1 MSIKSLHYEVKM
13 DVGRRD
19 ASLAK
24 TAIEALLGPLEQS
37 VTSASSACWQLAEVP
52 VQVKGSLFG
61 TKTLQVQQAH
71 FQEEKEREG
80 LAAALAAW
88 QREALGPGLCGALDL
103 AVAQERLLHVVA
115 RSLDAAEDG
124 SLDARLAALGALL
137 SAHPAAA
144 RIPPALRFLQHAAWR
159 VAAAEPRLPQA
170 SLLRTLGSHPGAC
183 DAWAAHLLTLA
194 AGEGAGPGVNSGPL
208 LSVLR
213 SLPDACALPAS
224 LLESVVQGTD
234 WAALDDTT
242 LARLAG
248 LLAERAPCA
257 GDEGAAQAAG
267 IAAVLGALSRAGRV
281 ARSQA
286 ARGAVWGAV
295 ATVILAYARG
305 RPATSLQASLGA
317 PAPEEAPLIDLLG
330 DEDELPRDRPP
341 EGPVAGAELVALAAE
356 ALGGAPARR
365 DPDHWQRALSGLALS
380 VADLAP
386 RLLLRVMLVLAVAA
400 GGSGAAV
407 TDAAETLLGVL
418 GDAWIAA
425 DLSAEEAEDAGLLAS
440 LEAPPLT
447 PEVAAG
453 WAYVQLALL
462 AAGSSPVPQEPMD
475 VMETAAALAA
485 RATGG
490 QEVSPDLLP
499 CIAALLAGVATDGA
513 GHRAVDPGAVGTLG
527 TLAQAAFYAG
537 LLDPA
542 GGSAQSQGE
551 ALSPAKGHLE
561 SLGAARRAALA
572 ERLLRVG
579 GWPAALAA
587 WVESGRADAAGGDA
601 LEPRALEADFPG
613 ADAVGPNAPLNIDH
627 VSLLRRAA
635 LDAGL
640 RPAGLALWA
649 QLAVR
654 LATEGSNVGEASPQE
669 CLRQL
674 ALLSQEY
681 HETCPAVPP
690 FLSRLARALEGAGAE
705 GQRGAPRAPDA
716 QAAISQLAPDAAL
729 LAQLAEV
736 DAGWQ
741 QALALARRPYDEPNP
756 GPGVATSTNGDDEND
771 VVALPTTAWAP
782 GAGALRDLDAAMA
795 GQAARLEEGGEL
807 LEYWARRGGKRSMHA
822 PAGASSR
829 EGDVPEVV
837 SQAQA
842 LLWEVTQRTED
853 ELNSL
858 ATQLRTAVA
867 SRYRPLTLDRV
878 AGAGGD
884 HAPRPAPSQP
894 PPAFEESKRFQEHYD
909 GLRRSALQ
917 TLLHVLRDKSM
928 VEAAQGIFLLER
940 ALLHGAAPRQPEAA
954 GSSLSSQLAAVLAT
968 AALDGSTPPPAAP
981 LFARLL
987 DRALADGRAYFSL
1000 DQKAALVA
1008 RVAVR
1013 TRDPGGAGSFGP
1025 PPNALLRALLDPGPS
1040 LAAGRLR
1047 DFGVMLDAVLS
1058 LPASAPERVAL
1069 LREFDLGQYA
1079 LACLQAG
1086 EGGGHAS
1093 QAGPDLTALL
1103 SLALRLLRDGAAASV
1118 DAGCAGLLTRRVLGE
1133 GLRLLGEAAREE
1145 GLAPAELPQGLV
1157 RLLVHAPAALD
1168 AAWRSI
1174 GGEHPDTDAPED
1186 ELDSTRGQ
1194 DADCVTARLGA
1205 GDAAGWARA
1214 EEGSA
1219 DAGTPRAAGGSG
1231 AGGDRAAPAP
1241 QAALLLLMPVE
1252 PCTVG
1257 QLARAHAAAV
1267 SGLIAASVTGVAG
1280 PAAELEALAALL
1292 LDPIAASP
1300 APPRALEW
1308 AWGLYRSDLRAA
1320 LEACRAID
1328 PGAAYTLL
1336 ARWRALPWHTADF
1349 QLRPGSDCAETCL
1362 RALGAHLLSPDGGAA
1377 EALVAG
1383 LDFQPLLERAGT
1395 CPGQAAELALLALRT
1410 SLLLPDG
1417 DLPVW
1422 VVELLMPEEGPGDEN
1437 VVPGCAASSPSCA
1450 LQRLLQRADWGL
1462 VSAAARAS
1470 SAVPWLALPM
1480 ALAPSGVHGDAA
1492 AVASRVVRAAGVLG
1506 AAAAAAGHLAAAGA
1520 AAAMLAP
1527 LFGFSLAQGRLWAAS
1542 ADGPAAQASK
1552 GASPRVDLPP
1562 DIPLELLEGT
1572 EEGRALAEQQGR
1584 VAGGEGI
1591 VVEVTATWRLDCAS
1605 LAGPI
1610 LQALLHAAS
1619 PAEAELGRS
1628 LEDNAKP
1635 GANLVSDLL
1644 SALAE
1649 SPATVLTQEA
1659 LACGTRG
1666 MLPWDEASALFIAAN
1681 DVNVEADN
1689 ETACALTDA
1698 LCAATAAYAVPR
1710 APELARVLLRGSLLA
1725 SHLHRTAAVPRLW
1738 EALLELMVAGEA
1750 CAEAGRPLAV
1760 AFLVEQL
1767 RRATLAVDK
1776 WPWQELVAEVTRAV
1790 VQLDP
1795 GSSPRGPLQV
1805 VPAWLALLSWVGDS
1819 RWRRLPA
1826 GPHTAAVQEWT
1837 EALSLRVLAL
1847 QISDLEPGAAGSLQR
1862 PASPSMLDVALRR
1875 LKGFQTQ
1882 IQLQGL
1888 GRRDAGAAAR
1898 KEGGGLLDRVKDILR
1913 PSEGRD
1919 GDHKGMGTRLP
1930 QTYLPTADPD
1940 DPAPPSPEPGPAP
1953 AAPNKLPKVW
1963 AKGLSAVRSK
1973 ILPSSR
1979 GDSPAKGQPPGR
1991 GGGPSVDQ
1999 GPHNALSGHPRS
2011 ASALEQG
2018 DWVRLGLAAF
2028 AIAAYVRSVLCP
2040 SLVTPPRV
2048 GPADMS
2054 PATPLGQAQ
2063 HSHARSIS
2071 MGSWRWDEHLL
2082 RELDTVLEARGE
2094 LDVLEQLRGCPA
2106 LVQHGEE
2113 FHAFFALVP
2122 ELLSAS
2128 TGVPA
2133 FQLRLQQ
2140 LLLPGSEVLHL
2151 LQTC

>member
-356 ALGGAPARR
+356 AFGGAPARR

-485 RATGG
+485 RATGLGKLALLARLAGRAPTASLLGLLGPAALQAARLPGAALPLLPARGSG

-587 WVESGRADAAGGDA
+587 WVESGRADAA
-601 LEPRALEADFPG
+601 G

-909 GLRRSALQ
+909 GLRRSAPADVVA
-917 TLLHVLRDKSM
+917 HKSM

-1103 SLALRLLRDGAAASV
+1103 SLALRLLRDGAAA
-1118 DAGCAGLLTRRVLGE
+1118 
-1133 GLRLLGEAAREE
+1133 
-1145 GLAPAELPQGLV
+1145 
-1157 RLLVHAPAALD
+1157 
-1168 AAWRSI
+1168 
-1174 GGEHPDTDAPED
+1174 
-1186 ELDSTRGQ
+1186 
-1194 DADCVTARLGA
+1194 
-1205 GDAAGWARA
+1205 
-1214 EEGSA
+1214 
-1219 DAGTPRAAGGSG
+1219 
-1231 AGGDRAAPAP
+1231 
-1241 QAALLLLMPVE
+1241 
-1252 PCTVG
+1252 
-1257 QLARAHAAAV
+1257 
-1267 SGLIAASVTGVAG
+1267 
-1280 PAAELEALAALL
+1280 
-1292 LDPIAASP
+1292 
-1300 APPRALEW
+1300 
-1308 AWGLYRSDLRAA
+1308 
-1320 LEACRAID
+1320 
-1328 PGAAYTLL
+1328 
-1336 ARWRALPWHTADF
+1336 
-1349 QLRPGSDCAETCL
+1349 
-1362 RALGAHLLSPDGGAA
+1362 
-1377 EALVAG
+1377 
-1383 LDFQPLLERAGT
+1383 
-1395 CPGQAAELALLALRT
+1395 
-1410 SLLLPDG
+1410 
-1417 DLPVW
+1417 
-1422 VVELLMPEEGPGDEN
+1422 
-1437 VVPGCAASSPSCA
+1437 
-1450 LQRLLQRADWGL
+1450 
-1462 VSAAARAS
+1462 
-1470 SAVPWLALPM
+1470 
-1480 ALAPSGVHGDAA
+1480 
-1492 AVASRVVRAAGVLG
+1492 
-1506 AAAAAAGHLAAAGA
+1506 
-1520 AAAMLAP
+1520 
-1527 LFGFSLAQGRLWAAS
+1527 
-1542 ADGPAAQASK
+1542 
-1552 GASPRVDLPP
+1552 
-1562 DIPLELLEGT
+1562 
-1572 EEGRALAEQQGR
+1572 
-1584 VAGGEGI
+1584 
-1591 VVEVTATWRLDCAS
+1591 
-1605 LAGPI
+1605 
-1610 LQALLHAAS
+1610 
-1619 PAEAELGRS
+1619 
-1628 LEDNAKP
+1628 
-1635 GANLVSDLL
+1635 
-1644 SALAE
+1644 
-1649 SPATVLTQEA
+1649 
-1659 LACGTRG
+1659 
-1666 MLPWDEASALFIAAN
+1666 
-1681 DVNVEADN
+1681 
-1689 ETACALTDA
+1689 
-1698 LCAATAAYAVPR
+1698 
-1710 APELARVLLRGSLLA
+1710 
-1725 SHLHRTAAVPRLW
+1725 
-1738 EALLELMVAGEA
+1738 
-1750 CAEAGRPLAV
+1750 
-1760 AFLVEQL
+1760 
-1767 RRATLAVDK
+1767 
-1776 WPWQELVAEVTRAV
+1776 
-1790 VQLDP
+1790 
-1795 GSSPRGPLQV
+1795 
-1805 VPAWLALLSWVGDS
+1805 
-1819 RWRRLPA
+1819 
-1826 GPHTAAVQEWT
+1826 
-1837 EALSLRVLAL
+1837 
-1847 QISDLEPGAAGSLQR
+1847 
-1862 PASPSMLDVALRR
+1862 
-1875 LKGFQTQ
+1875 
-1882 IQLQGL
+1882 
-1888 GRRDAGAAAR
+1888 
-1898 KEGGGLLDRVKDILR
+1898 
-1913 PSEGRD
+1913 
-1919 GDHKGMGTRLP
+1919 
-1930 QTYLPTADPD
+1930 
-1940 DPAPPSPEPGPAP
+1940 
-1953 AAPNKLPKVW
+1953 
-1963 AKGLSAVRSK
+1963 
-1973 ILPSSR
+1973 
-1979 GDSPAKGQPPGR
+1979 
-1991 GGGPSVDQ
+1991 
-1999 GPHNALSGHPRS
+1999 
-2011 ASALEQG
+2011 
-2018 DWVRLGLAAF
+2018 
-2028 AIAAYVRSVLCP
+2028 
-2040 SLVTPPRV
+2040 
-2048 GPADMS
+2048 
-2054 PATPLGQAQ
+2054 
-2063 HSHARSIS
+2063 
-2071 MGSWRWDEHLL
+2071 
-2082 RELDTVLEARGE
+2082 
-2094 LDVLEQLRGCPA
+2094 
-2106 LVQHGEE
+2106 
-2113 FHAFFALVP
+2113 
-2122 ELLSAS
+2122 
-2128 TGVPA
+2128 
-2133 FQLRLQQ
+2133 
-2140 LLLPGSEVLHL
+2140 
-2151 LQTC
+2151 